1 MDNAPHLFIPRR
13 HKADHQLVDYNG
25 VEFDESHK
33 SLSDVKMAEVEL
45 WLSKRL
51 TTRLVKLFPG
61 INWQVE
67 VDTRGGRVVIK
78 CTDVSLLHGHVISL
92 ERSANEIES
101 MLLKVGGEILERGN
115 MPRSRIT
122 QDDIEGKVRTMRDE
136 VVDLDN
142 S

>member
-1 MDNAPHLFIPRR
+1 MGDGPRIFIPRQHR
-13 HKADHQLVDYNG
+13 ADHQLVDYNG
-25 VEFDESHK
+25 VEFDESHRN
-33 SLSDVKMAEVEL
+33 LSDVKMAEVEM

-51 TTRLVKLFPG
+51 TTRLVKLFPN

-78 CTDVSLLHGHVISL
+78 STDVSLSHGHVISL
-92 ERSANEIES
+92 SRSVDEIES
-101 MLLKVGGEILERGN
+101 MLLKVGGEILERGG

-122 QDDIEGKVRTMRDE
+122 ETDVEGRARTVRDD
-136 VVDLDN
+136 VVGLDN